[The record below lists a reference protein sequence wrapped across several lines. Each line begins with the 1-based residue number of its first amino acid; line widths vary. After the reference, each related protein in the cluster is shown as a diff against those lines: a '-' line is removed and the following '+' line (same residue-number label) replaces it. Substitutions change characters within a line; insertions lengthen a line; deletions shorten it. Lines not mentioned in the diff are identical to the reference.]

1 MGRGSPGGDQWGVP
15 LQHPPYP
22 QAPGPPDHWPLTWCL
37 PGAQTTPLTLWLSGD
52 VLVVPAPWP
61 PTLSG
66 PDRSSLHV
74 SSWPSFAALSL
85 LPGVG
90 ASHPLQLLYI
100 CGFPH
105 RLILCPGQL
114 ARPHTPCS
122 CPVASHTYPLDII
135 VPHIIPAPTAPAHRW
150 LSPPSPIPAPRP
162 CWEYFPKTLT
172 TTSFPLF
179 SPHVTPRQK
188 LPMTRDLV
196 RALCC
201 CSLGAQYRPA
211 PGHCSGDGG
220 FPLCSCP
227 LGGLV
232 HGHSVGSFPQKG
244 VGMLLVG

>member
-1 MGRGSPGGDQWGVP
+1 MWF
-15 LQHPPYP
+15 QHHGP
-22 QAPGPPDHWPLTWCL
+22 QPSL
-37 PGAQTTPLTLWLSGD
+37 AQTARHSTSPLGL
-52 VLVVPAPWP
+52 
-61 PTLSG
+61 
-66 PDRSSLHV
+66 RS
-74 SSWPSFAALSL
+74 
-85 LPGVG
+85 LPCHSCQGWG
-90 ASHPLQLLYI
+90 HLILCQLLYI

-188 LPMTRDLV
+188 PPMTRDLV